1 MEKEESRNIKC
12 DQCEEMQIGTK
23 MRILELKKKGDR
35 DKALHDVPK
44 AHQRRE
50 DDRFH

>member
-1 MEKEESRNIKC
+1 
-12 DQCEEMQIGTK
+12 MQIGTK

-44 AHQRRE
+44 AH
-50 DDRFH
+50 